1 MKHVLILVALL
12 AASPLAAQDDGLE
25 RHESAL
31 FRVMGWATYA
41 GSAGDMVTT
50 EYGLSHGAVEL
61 NPMAQN
67 CLTRCAAHALIPPLV
82 NFTTAKIYHS
92 GHERTALWVRIG
104 VNVFYGAVVVRNLR
118 QF

>member
-1 MKHVLILVALL
+1 MKYAVILFGLLI
-12 AASPLAAQDDGLE
+12 ASPLAAQEQDAASK
-25 RHESAL
+25 ESKL
-31 FRVMGWATYA
+31 FRVMGWATY
-41 GSAGDMVTT
+41 GTSAADLATT
-50 EYGLSHGAVEL
+50 EYGLAHGAVEL
-61 NPMAQN
+61 NPLQQH
-67 CLTRCAAHALIPPLV
+67 CLSRCATHALIPPLV